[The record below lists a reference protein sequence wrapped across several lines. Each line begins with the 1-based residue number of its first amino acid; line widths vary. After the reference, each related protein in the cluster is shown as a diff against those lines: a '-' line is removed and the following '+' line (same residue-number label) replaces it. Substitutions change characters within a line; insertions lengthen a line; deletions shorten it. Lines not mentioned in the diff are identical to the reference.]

1 MKTFSNKIGKVF
13 KEDAGVDNVVQS
25 STVVTPGNLNNG
37 VMNHYIP
44 IQNIVINVRNLFASW
59 WGLVVEPG
67 EDNQTLKIYNS
78 QFTSEEAVWKI
89 LSYKP
94 DGRTSLLQYMN
105 MQGLPNVRMVN
116 IGCVY
121 VVYFYATDI
130 AGQEDPATFAS
141 SPDCLQDP
149 TCTNDIA
156 NTEACECEITNLDNF
171 ITESNDDNE
180 QQPLYYSGE
189 VDLEDPLYR
198 TIREVVDMKD
208 KVRACGQWIK
218 IMGDHVVL
226 PDGYYWKAVKD
237 RDGIESIAL
246 RKKFMKRRAFDKE
259 MECVKSLMNIYNSDD
274 NGIWVDAFENKDAL
288 PKEERELLDNVLS
301 YIQAQPSADPCVFG
315 VKQPMLEGMCESL
328 SAKDR
333 NKLYIVYDE
342 FDTLLRGFDDKD
354 EAEKFANAWSKE
366 NDVKC
371 KIEDQS
377 LK

>member
-13 KEDAGVDNVVQS
+13 NEDADGGAVQAS
-25 STVVTPGNLNNG
+25 VSVVTPGNLNNG

-44 IQNIVINVRNLFASW
+44 IQNIVINVRNLFGSW

-94 DGRTSLLQYMN
+94 DGRTSLLQYMQ

-116 IGCVY
+116 LGCVY

-130 AGQEDPATFAS
+130 AGQEDPETFATA
-141 SPDCLQDP
+141 PDCLQDP

-156 NTEACECEITNLDNF
+156 NTATCECEITNLDNF
-171 ITESNDDNE
+171 ITESNDDTE

-237 RDGIESIAL
+237 RDGLESIAL
-246 RKKFMKRRAFDKE
+246 RKKFMKRRAFGKE
-259 MECVKSLMNIYNSDD
+259 MECVKSLMNIYNADED
-274 NGIWVDAFENKDAL
+274 GIWVNAFENKDNL
-288 PKEERELLDNVLS
+288 PKEERELLDNILS
-301 YIQAQPSADPCVFG
+301 YIQAQPSTDPCVFG
-315 VKQPMLEGMCESL
+315 VKQQVADMDESL
-328 SAKDR
+328 AAADHD
-333 NKLYIVYDE
+333 KLFIVYDE
-342 FDTLLRGFDDKD
+342 FGEPLKGFDTKED
-354 EAEKFANAWSKE
+354 AEKFASNWSKE
-366 NDVKC
+366 YHVGC
-371 KIEDQS
+371 KVEEQK

>member
-13 KEDAGVDNVVQS
+13 KEDACS
-25 STVVTPGNLNNG
+25 VVTPGNLNNG

-44 IQNIVINVRNLFASW
+44 IQNIVINVRNLFGSW

-94 DGRTSLLQYMN
+94 DGRTSLMEYMS

-116 IGCVY
+116 LGCVY

-130 AGQEDPATFAS
+130 AGQEDPATFATT
-141 SPDCLQDP
+141 PDCLQDP

-156 NTEACECEITNLDNF
+156 NTATCECEIANLDNF

-218 IMGDHVVL
+218 IIVDHVKM

-259 MECVKSLMNIYNSDD
+259 MECVKSLMNIYNSDN
-274 NGIWVDAFENKDAL
+274 NGIWVDAFDNKDNL
-288 PKEERELLDNVLS
+288 SKEERELLDNILS
-301 YIQAQPSADPCVFG
+301 YIQAQPSDDPCVFG
-315 VKQPMLEGMCESL
+315 VKQPMLEGMSENL
-328 SAKDR
+328 SVKDK

-342 FDTLLRGFDDKD
+342 FGEMLRGFDEKD
-354 EAEKFANAWSKE
+354 EAEKFADAWSKE

-371 KIEDQS
+371 TIELQR